1 MLVSRGTFIDVPA
14 LLITSRETLEVA
26 IVVGVILTF
35 LAKTDQ
41 QVFKKYVWSGAGAG
55 IAISAL
61 VAIILEIFFV
71 GFEARTEALFEGI
84 LMLVTAGFITWMIMW
99 VHRQKDAVKGI
110 KEKVAYHAG
119 KGYGLGIFFLVA
131 ASVFREGT
139 EIVLYLKS
147 SGLAGQSD
155 QFYGAV
161 FGILAAVILGYAL
174 FRFALRVNLSLVFNV
189 TSVFLIMFAAGLV
202 AHGVHEFQQLGILP
216 IFSFDPVFN
225 ISHILDSKS
234 TIGSF
239 LRTLFG
245 YTSTPTLLELIS
257 YSYFIVSVVWL
268 KRVTDSLLLKRAL

>member
-1 MLVSRGTFIDVPA
+1 MFPA

-147 SGLAGQSD
+147 SGLAGQSG

-257 YSYFIVSVVWL
+257 YSSFIVSVFWL

>member
-1 MLVSRGTFIDVPA
+1 MFPS

-26 IVVGVILTF
+26 IVVGIILTF
-35 LAKTDQ
+35 LTKTDQ
-41 QVFKKYVWSGAGAG
+41 LFFKRHVWYGVSAGVF
-55 IAISAL
+55 ISVLLAVL
-61 VAIILEIFFV
+61 L
-71 GFEARTEALFEGI
+71 EALFGGFKGKTEQLFDGI
-84 LMLVTAGFITWMIMW
+84 LMLVTAGFISWMIMW
-99 VHRQKDAVKGI
+99 VHQQKDVAKGI

-147 SGLAGQSD
+147 SGLAGQSG

-161 FGILAAVILGYAL
+161 SGILAAVILGYAL
-174 FRFALRVNLSLVFNV
+174 FRYALRVNLSVVFNV

-202 AHGVHEFQQLGILP
+202 AHGVHESQELGILP
-216 IFSFDPVFN
+216 VFSFDPIFN
-225 ISHILDSKS
+225 ISHIIDNKG
-234 TIGSF
+234 IVGSF

-257 YSYFIVSVVWL
+257 YGSFVGFILWL
-268 KRVTDSLLLKRAL
+268 KRVTNRVLLKPVQ